1 MANQF
6 GFCSIKE
13 AWDVDE
19 GEMNNNAGYTY
30 ALDPNTGG
38 FKPREVPISQ
48 EHDGIYNR
56 LQHTR
61 QLQDKQSQL
70 YNQIP
75 SSTTYVNPNITPQYE
90 KINNI
95 NSTPPTNQVPVLYR
109 PYTETS
115 SANQRGYV
123 DSQLT
128 NANCLRFLNFM
139 HKCDDKTFQEII
151 NDYEE
156 FCRFREF
163 KRNENN
169 FFGSESLNNPLNP
182 PVPSIDKA
190 GSNLIENFGLKT
202 NNLQNI
208 SNQLLD
214 NDLIIVIVLGVVLI
228 FILDLVSK
236 IAKRF

>member
-13 AWDVDE
+13 AWNAEE
-19 GEMNNNAGYTY
+19 GEMGNNAGYTY
-30 ALDPNTGG
+30 TLDPSTGRY
-38 FKPREVPISQ
+38 KQRETPIMQDS
-48 EHDGIYNR
+48 DGIYGR

-61 QLQDKQSQL
+61 QLQDKQA
-70 YNQIP
+70 QINGEV
-75 SSTTYVNPNITPQYE
+75 YANPNVTPQYE
-90 KINNI
+90 KLNNM
-95 NSTPPTNQVPVLYR
+95 NSTPNVNQVPVLYR
-109 PYTETS
+109 PHSETS

-139 HKCDDKTFQEII
+139 HKCDDKTFQEIM

-163 KRNENN
+163 KRNENK
-169 FFGSESLNNPLNP
+169 FFGSDTLTNPLNP

-190 GSNLIENFGLKT
+190 GSNLVEGFGLKT
-202 NNLQNI
+202 EHLQNLGD
-208 SNQLLD
+208 QLLD
-214 NDLIIVIVLGVVLI
+214 NDLIIVIILGVILI

>member
-13 AWDVDE
+13 AWDANE

-30 ALDPNTGG
+30 TLDPSTGG
-38 FKPREVPISQ
+38 YKPRDTPIIQ
-48 EHDGIYNR
+48 DHDGIYGR

-61 QLQDKQSQL
+61 QIQDKQTQL
-70 YNQIP
+70 YNE
-75 SSTTYVNPNITPQYE
+75 SYTNPNITPQYE
-90 KINNI
+90 KLNNA
-95 NSTPPTNQVPVLYR
+95 NSTPNMNQVPVLYR
-109 PYTETS
+109 PYKETS

-139 HKCDDKTFQEII
+139 HKCDDKTFQEIM

-169 FFGSESLNNPLNP
+169 FFGNEALNNPSNAP
-182 PVPSIDKA
+182 IPSIDKA

-202 NNLQNI
+202 EHLQNL
-208 SNQLLD
+208 SDQLLD
-214 NDLIIVIVLGVVLI
+214 NDLIIVIILGVILI